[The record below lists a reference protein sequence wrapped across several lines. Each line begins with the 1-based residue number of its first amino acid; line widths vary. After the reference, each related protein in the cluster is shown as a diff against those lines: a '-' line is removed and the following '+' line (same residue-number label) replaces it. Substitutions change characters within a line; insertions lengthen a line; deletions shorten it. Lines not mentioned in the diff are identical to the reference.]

1 LHLQSDSH
9 DQQHR
14 PARLA
19 EIRGTEKIGLK
30 ELLGDENVKLLPVN
44 LLPATTDLA
53 AGYAASRPNAQ
64 SKSAMTDLPNSM
76 REYKKTSYKA
86 HVSHHSLRVR
96 CDAVCIFVNDCAD
109 ASVIADLKT
118 LGVKL
123 LLLRSAGCTFSL
135 SPDPRFCF
143 FSTVFYCPA
152 VCALRAESFVAAAS
166 TTSISTPRQRQVSR
180 CAASQPTRRMPSPN
194 LLSAYFSPWSY
205 PIHFFS
211 VTLYEV
217 IKRMAAAKCGEEWR
231 RGLTVGNRCAS
242 CRGRTT
248 VCENTTFPFLVSRGS
263 TFTERPLESSAQV
276 LFRPSGSLADL
287 TVPPAR
293 SHATTFWPVSIILA
307 I

>member
-143 FSTVFYCPA
+143 FSTAFYCPA
-152 VCALRAESFVAAAS
+152 VC
-166 TTSISTPRQRQVSR
+166 
-180 CAASQPTRRMPSPN
+180 PTR
-194 LLSAYFSPWSY
+194 
-205 PIHFFS
+205 
-211 VTLYEV
+211 
-217 IKRMAAAKCGEEWR
+217 
-231 RGLTVGNRCAS
+231 
-242 CRGRTT
+242 
-248 VCENTTFPFLVSRGS
+248 
-263 TFTERPLESSAQV
+263 
-276 LFRPSGSLADL
+276 
-287 TVPPAR
+287 
-293 SHATTFWPVSIILA
+293 
-307 I
+307 